1 MSILTQAS
9 LVLTPN
15 AVKASKLYSIIPSN
29 GNGDMTVVRATT
41 ATRVNS
47 LGLIESVASNVPRL
61 NYDGSCPSILV
72 EPQETNLLL
81 NSVWAGGG
89 SLPTSWTFN
98 TSTGTSTPVTS
109 IKNTNVT
116 AYRFTTSNA
125 RQDISQTFAIALNS
139 INTFSVYVESITT
152 AIPISQMLRINT
164 TNTGVGTTVFLKNNV
179 VVSSALNIEAGFTYS
194 IVLTCTTAGD
204 FQFRVGSGVNNNVTG
219 NFVSSMPQLEVS
231 SYSTSFI
238 PTTIQAITRNADGIS
253 KIGVADLIGQ
263 TEGTFFIDFQNKVNE
278 ITTGV
283 VVRMLYSITDGTQ
296 NNRIS
301 HSIIRTA
308 TRNYTDITIRTNNV
322 TVSNINVDTLIGRF
336 KIAVSYK
343 IGSTKMF
350 INGVLV
356 GNVGLTQVPLT
367 DRLFLGCSTSAGGEN
382 ANVGIN
388 TFLISKTALTDS
400 ECIALT
406 TL

>member
-47 LGLIESVASNVPRL
+47 SGLIESVAANVPRL

-89 SLPTSWTFN
+89 SLPTSWIFN
-98 TSTGTSTPVTS
+98 FSTGTSTPVTS

-116 AYRFTTSNA
+116 AYRFVTSNT
-125 RQDISQTFAIALNS
+125 RQDISQTFAVALNS
-139 INTFSVYVESITT
+139 VNSFSVYVESITT
-152 AIPISQMLRINT
+152 AIPISQMLRVNT
-164 TNTGVGTTVFLKNNV
+164 INTGVGTTVFLKNNV

-204 FQFRVGSGVNNNVTG
+204 FQFRLGSGVNSNVTG
-219 NFVSSMPQLEVS
+219 NFVLSMPQLEVS

-238 PTTIQAITRNADGIS
+238 PTTIQAITRNADVISKTGIS
-253 KIGVADLIGQ
+253 DLIGQ
-263 TEGTFFIDFQNKVNE
+263 TQGVLFIESAALFNDLTQRG
-278 ITTGV
+278 I
-283 VVRMLYSITDGTQ
+283 SISDST
-296 NNRIS
+296 NLNRITIFY
-301 HSIIRTA
+301 HSTSNNILVT
-308 TRNYTDITIRTNNV
+308 NLSNNV
-322 TVSNINVDTLIGRF
+322 TIFQLSYTITDTTQF
-336 KIAVSYK
+336 AKIAIRYSNTLGASLWV
-343 IGSTKMF
+343 
-350 INGVLV
+350 NGVNRASTVNTTLPASFNRLGFDTV
-356 GNVGLTQVPLT
+356 A
-367 DRLFLGCSTSAGGEN
+367 DRLFFGKLKQ
-382 ANVGIN
+382 VH
-388 TFLISKTALTDS
+388 LYKTYLTDT
-400 ECIALT
+400 EMANLT

>member
-9 LVLTPN
+9 LITTPN

-41 ATRVNS
+41 ATRINS
-47 LGLIESVASNVPRL
+47 LGLIESVATNVPRL
-61 NYDGSCPSILV
+61 NYDGGCPSILV

-81 NSVWAGGG
+81 NSVWAGGS
-89 SLPTSWTFN
+89 SLPTSWTVN

-116 AYRFTTSNA
+116 AYRFTTSTT

-139 INTFSVYVESITT
+139 INSFSVYVESITT

-204 FQFRVGSGVNNNVTG
+204 FQFRVGSGVNSNVTG
-219 NFVSSMPQLEVS
+219 NFVLSMPQLEVS

-238 PTTIQAITRNADGIS
+238 PTTTASVTRNADAISKTGIS
-253 KIGVADLIGQ
+253 DLIGQ

-283 VVRMLYSITDGTQ
+283 VVRMLYSITDGTA
-296 NNRIS
+296 NNRFS
-301 HSIIRTA
+301 HSIVKTA
-308 TRNYTDITIRTNNV
+308 TRNYTDITIRSNNV
-322 TVSNINVDTLIGRF
+322 TVSNINVDTPTGRF
-336 KIAVSYK
+336 KIAVSYR
-343 IGSTKMF
+343 IGATKMF

-356 GNVGLTQVPLT
+356 GNVGLSEIPII
-367 DRLFLGCSTSAGGEN
+367 DRLFLGCSTTAGGEN